1 MKLKTNVL
9 IYWRAYKMAEI
20 LINKYT
26 PKDFKSDQEVRWC
39 PGCGDH
45 AVLSSVQKALV
56 ELDIP
61 KEKFVFISGIGCSSR
76 FPYYMDTYGFHSI
89 HGRASAIASGVK
101 TTNPELSVWQIT
113 GDGDALAIGGNH
125 FIHAIR
131 RNIDINII
139 LFNNEIYGLTKGQ
152 YSPTSIKGL
161 VTKTSPF
168 GTVEEPFS
176 VGELVIGAKGKFF
189 ARTIDTSVALSTQ
202 IYIEAAKHKGTSVV
216 EVLQNCVIFN
226 DGIHDTIADKEVR
239 DDRTLI
245 LKHGQPMIFG
255 KGNNKGLILDGL
267 KLKVVKL
274 GENGI
279 TEKNLLVHDS
289 QEVNPGIQYMLANM
303 SYPEYPVALG
313 VIRSVSGLTYDR
325 SVHDQIEEIKKTA
338 KIKCMDDLLMS
349 GSTWKVE

>member
-1 MKLKTNVL
+1 MTETVTNQ
-9 IYWRAYKMAEI
+9 IS
-20 LINKYT
+20 

-45 AVLSSVQKALV
+45 AVLNAVQKALA
-56 ELDIP
+56 ELGIP
-61 KEKFVFISGIGCSSR
+61 REKFAFISGIGCSSR
-76 FPYYMDTYGFHSI
+76 FPYYMNTYGFHGI

-101 TTNPELSVWQIT
+101 IANPELSVWQIT

-125 FIHAIR
+125 FIHVVR

-152 YSPTSIKGL
+152 YSPTSEKGL

-189 ARTIDTSVALSTQ
+189 ARTLDTNVSLSTQ
-202 IYIEAAKHKGTSVV
+202 IYIEAARHKGTSVV

-226 DGIHDTIADKEVR
+226 DGIHDKVAGKEVR

-245 LKHGQPMIFG
+245 LKHGEPMIFG
-255 KGNNKGLILDGL
+255 KEKDNGLVLDGL
-267 KLKVVKL
+267 KLRVVKL
-274 GENGI
+274 GENDV
-279 TEKNLLVHDS
+279 TQKNILVHDAT
-289 QEVNPGIQYMLANM
+289 EPNPGIHYMLANM
-303 SYPEYPVALG
+303 RYPEYPVALG
-313 VIRSVSGLTYDR
+313 VIRSVSGQTYEKDLENQITEIRNR
-325 SVHDQIEEIKKTA
+325 S
-338 KIKCMDDLLMS
+338 KIKNMNDLLNS
-349 GSTWKVE
+349 GSVWKVD

>member
-1 MKLKTNVL
+1 
-9 IYWRAYKMAEI
+9 MAET
-20 LINKYT
+20 LEKRHT

-45 AVLSSVQKALV
+45 SVLNAVQKALS
-56 ELDIP
+56 ELDTP
-61 KEKFVFISGIGCSSR
+61 RENYAFISGIGCSSR
-76 FPYYMDTYGFHSI
+76 FPYYMSTYGFHGI
-89 HGRASAIASGVK
+89 HGRAAAIASGVK
-101 TTNPELSVWQIT
+101 TANPALSVWEMT

-152 YSPTSIKGL
+152 YSPTSQKGI
-161 VTKTSPF
+161 VTKTSPY

-189 ARTIDTSVALSTQ
+189 ARTIDTNLALSTQ
-202 IYIEAAKHKGTSVV
+202 IYIDAEKHRGTSVI

-226 DGIHDTIADKEVR
+226 DAIHDNIAAKEVR

-245 LKHGQPMIFG
+245 LKHGEKMLFG
-255 KGNNKGLILDGL
+255 KDNSMGLILDGL
-267 KLKVVKL
+267 KLRVVKI

-279 TEKNLLVHDS
+279 SEKDILVHDAT
-289 QEVNPGIQYMLANM
+289 EPNPGIHYMLANM
-303 SYPEYPVALG
+303 KYPEYPVALG
-313 VIRSVSGLTYDR
+313 IIRAVPGETYD
-325 SVHDQIEEIKKTA
+325 SAIANQIASIKEVS
-338 KIKCMDDLLMS
+338 KIKCVDDLLKS
-349 GSTWKVE
+349 GSTWEVE